1 MKLNNVNVEKLKE
14 TAEAIT
20 AAPEKAKKVIKIEG
34 AWNLAEGAQFTATLS
49 YEGGMVTFEAD
60 QPTFL
65 GGGGTAPGPMLYCL
79 YGSASC
85 YVATY
90 ATVAA
95 AEGVKLTS
103 LKVTAES
110 HVDFSKAMGIGD
122 NPIAEKVKFTL
133 EVKADADPAKLKE
146 LEVLAAARCPAI
158 YCLTNPIP
166 LETEIKIG

>member
-1 MKLNNVNVEKLKE
+1 MKLNNVDVTKAAE
-14 TAEAIT
+14 TVAAIT
-20 AAPEKAKKVIKIEG
+20 AAPEKAKKVVKIEG
-34 AWNLAEGAQFTATLS
+34 EWNLAEGAQFTATIS
-49 YEGGMVTFEAD
+49 YEGGSVTFEAD

-95 AEGVKLTS
+95 AEGVTLKS

-110 HVDFSKAMGIGD
+110 RIDFSRAMGVGD
-122 NPIAEKVKFTL
+122 NPIAEGVKFTL
-133 EVKADADPAKLKE
+133 EVTGDADDAKLKE
-146 LEVLAAARCPAI
+146 LEALAAARCPAV

-166 LETEIKIG
+166 LETVLKIG

>member
-1 MKLNNVNVEKLKE
+1 MKLNNVDVEKVKG
-14 TAEAIT
+14 TAAAIT
-20 AAPEKAKKVIKIEG
+20 AEPEKAKKVIKIEG
-34 AWNLAEGAQFTATLS
+34 AWNLAEGAQFSATLS
-49 YEGGMVTFEAD
+49 YEGGKVTFEAD

-95 AEGVKLTS
+95 SEGVTLTS

-110 HVDFSKAMGIGD
+110 YVDFSRAMGIGD

-133 EVKADADPAKLKE
+133 DVIGDADEAKLKE
-146 LEVLAAARCPAI
+146 LEVLAAERCPAV

-166 LETEIKIG
+166 LETELKIG